1 MIRWIVGS
9 SLKYNFLVITIV
21 AVIMLVGVNQIG
33 NMPVD
38 ILPEFSP
45 PYVEIQTEALGL
57 SAEEVEQMITVPMEQ
72 DLLAGVAWLN
82 VIKSRSVP
90 GLSSVVVYFEPGT
103 DLFRARQMVSERLA
117 QAAVG
122 IPHVSK
128 PPTMIQPTSS
138 ASRFMIIGLSSKE
151 LSLIEMSVL
160 VRWTI
165 GPRLMGVPG
174 VANVSTWGNR
184 DQELQVLVNPEQLRE
199 AGVSLEQVVNTT
211 GNALW
216 VSSLSFLEA
225 SSPGTGGFLE
235 TPNQRLGIW
244 HVLPISSPED
254 LAQVPVNRTALKLGD
269 ITKIVEDH
277 QPLIGDALVN
287 NNSNLLLVIEKLPGT
302 DTIEVT
308 KGVDDALAAI
318 RPGFSSI
325 NFDATVF
332 RLATFIEMASSNLTR
347 TIIIS
352 ALLVVLVL
360 SVLFYG
366 WRTALISL
374 VTIPISLVL
383 TLFVLNLQGA
393 MLNTMVLAG
402 LVISLGIIIDD
413 AVVDIEHIMQCL
425 RQNHLDGNPR
435 SIKNVIVDALIEVRG
450 SLFFTTLITLIAVL
464 PFFFLQGES
473 GALLK
478 PLVISYVLAVLAA
491 MVVAL
496 MVTPVLSL
504 MLLSEAQAGSRE
516 SPLILWLKNSY
527 EKNLKKTIKKPR
539 QVLIFVVVL
548 MLVGIAFLPFVKQD
562 QMLPTFQ
569 EPYIV
574 IQLESVSGTSL
585 AEMDRIVA
593 RASSELSNIPGVRN
607 VSSHIGRAVSGD
619 QIIDVNSAE
628 LWLGIEPKADY
639 DGTLVAI
646 QDMVDAYIG
655 MDHEVQTY
663 LHQTL
668 SQLQTGDSDGFT
680 VRVYG
685 EDYKVLLNEVEKVR
699 QTVAGIAG
707 VVEAQSVLPVEKP
720 TIEIEVDLSIAQ
732 QFGVK
737 PGEVRRA
744 ATTLLSGIYVG
755 SIFEEQKI
763 FDVVVRSTPEI
774 RQSLT
779 DIRKLLIDTPKGGH
793 VRLGEVADVR
803 IESAPTV
810 IQREAI
816 SPFLDVVFNVHG
828 RNARSVLKDVD
839 TAMQNHNFPL
849 EYHAEVKDDYLV
861 QQKSQMVVLI
871 AGVIAVFGIFLLL
884 QAVSESWRLAVAIF
898 LSLLAALV
906 GCVLVAFL
914 SATTITLT
922 TFFGLFAVLGIGV
935 RNSVLLIKHYQILE
949 QEGEVFGPELLL
961 RGSRERLAP
970 ILMTSLTT
978 GLALLPFVLFGNFPG
993 NEITHSMVIVI
1004 LGGLVTSTLVSLFV
1018 LPALYLQYGARRE
1031 SDLEMNPAE

>member
-9 SLKYNFLVITIV
+9 NMKYNFLVITIV

-184 DQELQVLVNPEQLRE
+184 DQELQVLVDPERLRE

-225 SSPGTGGFLE
+225 SSPGSGGFLE

-254 LAQVPVNRTALKLGD
+254 LEQVPVNRTALKLGD
-269 ITKIVEDH
+269 ITEIMEDH

-302 DTIEVT
+302 DTLEVT

-360 SVLFYG
+360 GLLFQG
-366 WRTALISL
+366 GRAVLISL

-413 AVVDIEHIMQCL
+413 AVVDIEHIMQSL
-425 RQNHLDGNPR
+425 RQNHRDGSPR

-450 SLFFTTLITLIAVL
+450 SLFFTTLISLIAVL
-464 PFFFLQGES
+464 PVFFLQGES
-473 GALLK
+473 GALLQ
-478 PLVISYVLAVLAA
+478 PLVISYVLAILAA

-504 MLLSEAQAGSRE
+504 MLLTEAQAESRE
-516 SPLILWLKNSY
+516 SPLILWLRNSY
-527 EKNLKKTIKKPR
+527 EKILYKTIKKPR
-539 QVLIFVVVL
+539 HVLIFVVVL

-574 IQLESVSGTSL
+574 IRLESVSGTSL

-593 RASSELSNIPGVRN
+593 RASSELSNISGVRN

-628 LWLGIEPKADY
+628 LWLGIDPKADY
-639 DGTLVAI
+639 DATLVAI
-646 QDMVDAYIG
+646 QDMANAFIG

-663 LHQTL
+663 LHQTH
-668 SQLQTGDSDGFT
+668 SQLQTGAIDGFT

-685 EDYKVLLNEVEKVR
+685 EEYKVLLSEVEKVR

-707 VVEAQSVLPVEKP
+707 VVDAQSVLPVEKP

-744 ATTLLSGIYVG
+744 ATTLLSGIHVG

-763 FDVVVRSTPEI
+763 FDVVVRSIPEI

-779 DIRKLLIDTPKGGH
+779 DIRKLLIDTPNGGH

-816 SPFLDVVFNVHG
+816 SPFLDVVFNVQG
-828 RNARSVLKDVD
+828 RNASSVLKDVD

-849 EYHAEVKDDYLV
+849 EYHAELKNDYLV

-884 QAVSESWRLAVAIF
+884 QAVSESWRLAVAIS

-906 GCVLVAFL
+906 GCVLAAFL
-914 SATTITLT
+914 SSTTITIT
-922 TFFGLFAVLGIGV
+922 TFFGLFAVLGISV

-949 QEGEVFGPELLL
+949 QEGEVFGPGLLL
-961 RGSRERLAP
+961 RGSSERLAP
-970 ILMTSLTT
+970 ILTTSLAT

-993 NEITHSMVIVI
+993 NEITYSMVIVI
-1004 LGGLVTSTLVSLFV
+1004 LGGLVTSMLVSLFV
-1018 LPALYLQYGARRE
+1018 LPALYLQYGARRA
-1031 SDLEMNPAE
+1031 SDLEMSPAE

>member
-138 ASRFMIIGLSSKE
+138 ASRFMIVGLSSKD

-184 DQELQVLVNPEQLRE
+184 DQELQVLVDPEQLRE

-478 PLVISYVLAVLAA
+478 PLVISYVLAVLSA

-504 MLLSEAQAGSRE
+504 MLLSEAQAESRE

-639 DGTLVAI
+639 GGTLVAI

-707 VVEAQSVLPVEKP
+707 VVEAQSVLPVERP
-720 TIEIEVDLSIAQ
+720 TIAIEVDLSIAQ

-744 ATTLLSGIYVG
+744 ATTLLSGIHVG

-779 DIRKLLIDTPKGGH
+779 DIRKLLIDTPNGGH

-898 LSLLAALV
+898 SSLLAALV
-906 GCVLVAFL
+906 GCVLAAFL

-949 QEGEVFGPELLL
+949 QEGEVFGPGLLL

-1018 LPALYLQYGARRE
+1018 LPALYLQYGAGRE
-1031 SDLEMNPAE
+1031 SNLEMGPAE